1 MSSYEEIKDLI
12 KNIPENQSIII
23 AGHENADMDSIGASL
38 AMAYF
43 LKKIGK
49 KDISVLLAEKDMYKI
64 AWFDKEKFITR
75 DTKKSDYVFIMVDLN
90 RKERLG
96 EFESYFDNAILTIN
110 IDHHEANKK
119 QSNYIIEDVEI
130 SSTCEMIFNLFSCFD
145 CKIDKCIAE
154 LLYAGILT
162 DTSGF
167 SQRLTPKTLSIA
179 SVLLEYEIDYQYIT
193 KKTFLERTMPE
204 INALSKMLNDIN
216 YDVFHYI
223 IMDRKLP
230 VFRELEYSLL
240 FKKMSPILKNIEGVK
255 VIGIFLI
262 DNDEVFGEFK
272 SNVDI
277 DLAKLATE
285 LGGGGHKKSAG
296 FKSSLPLEEILRIS
310 KNYIRKY
317 I

>member
-1 MSSYEEIKDLI
+1 MNSYKEIKNI
-12 KNIPENQSIII
+12 IENIPENQSIII
-23 AGHENADMDSIGASL
+23 AGHENADMDSIGSSL

-43 LKKIGK
+43 LNNLGK

-64 AWFDKEKFITR
+64 DWFGNEKFITNN
-75 DTKKSDYVFIMVDLN
+75 TQKCNYVFIMVDLN
-90 RKERLG
+90 RTDRLG
-96 EFESYFDNAILTIN
+96 EFESYFDNATLTIN
-110 IDHHEANKK
+110 IDHHEDNKK
-119 QSNYIIEDVEI
+119 QSNYIVEDVEI

-145 CKIDKCIAE
+145 CKIDKNIAE

-179 SVLLEYEIDYQYIT
+179 ATLLEYGIDYQNIT

-204 INALSKMLNDIN
+204 VKALSKILNNIN

-223 IMDRKLP
+223 IMDRKDP

-240 FKKMSPILKNIEGVK
+240 FKKMSPILKNIEGIK
-255 VIGIFLI
+255 VVGIFLI
-262 DNDEVFGEFK
+262 DNNEVFGEFK

-277 DLAKLATE
+277 DLAKIAKD

-296 FKSSLPLEEILRIS
+296 FRSSLPLEEILKIS
-310 KNYIRKY
+310 KKY
-317 I
+317 IKKYI